1 MFDSFVRYKKVLV
14 ATGVALLALS
24 FILVLNKL
32 NNNVL
37 YEELS
42 LWVEDEKV
50 FVLEVADRPLERQRG
65 LSFRE
70 SLATDAGM
78 LFVFEKPDKHGIWMK
93 DVSFPLDIVWLDE
106 SFRVV
111 NFKKDVS
118 PDTFPT
124 VFISTSPALY
134 VIEANAGF
142 IDQFSIKIGE
152 ILDVR
157 KELIEM

>member
-1 MFDSFVRYKKVLV
+1 MFGLFVRYKKVLI
-14 ATGVALLALS
+14 AIGIAFLALS

-32 NNNVL
+32 NRNVL

-42 LWVEDEKV
+42 LWIEDEKAL
-50 FVLEVADRPLERQRG
+50 VLEVSDNLLERQRG

-70 SLATDAGM
+70 SLAIDAGM

-93 DVSFPLDIVWLDE
+93 DMNFSLDIIWLDE
-106 SFRVV
+106 NFKVV

-124 VFISTSPALY
+124 AFTPSSPALY
-134 VIEANAGF
+134 VIETNTGF
-142 IDQFSIKIGE
+142 VDRFSIKIGE

>member
-1 MFDSFVRYKKVLV
+1 MFDLFVRYKKVLI
-14 ATGVALLALS
+14 AIGIAFLALS

-32 NNNVL
+32 NRNVL

-42 LWVEDEKV
+42 LWIEDEKAL
-50 FVLEVADRPLERQRG
+50 VLEVSDNPLERQRG

-70 SLATDAGM
+70 SLAIDAGM

-93 DVSFPLDIVWLDE
+93 DMNFPLDIIWLDE
-106 SFRVV
+106 NFKVV

-124 VFISTSPALY
+124 AFTPSSPALY
-134 VIEANAGF
+134 VIETNTGF
-142 IDQFSIKIGE
+142 VDRFSIKIGE

-157 KELIEM
+157 KESVEM

>member
-1 MFDSFVRYKKVLV
+1 MFDLSVRYKKVLI
-14 ATGVALLALS
+14 AIGIALLALS
-24 FILVLNKL
+24 FILVLNKF
-32 NNNVL
+32 NRNVL

-50 FVLEVADRPLERQRG
+50 LVLEVSDSPLERQEG
-65 LSFRE
+65 LSSRE
-70 SLATDAGM
+70 SLAIDAGM
-78 LFVFEKPDKHGIWMK
+78 LFVFEKSDKHGIWMK
-93 DVSFPLDIVWLDE
+93 DMNFPLDIIWLDE
-106 SFRVV
+106 NFRVV

>member
-1 MFDSFVRYKKVLV
+1 MFDLFVRYKKVLI
-14 ATGVALLALS
+14 AIGIAFLALS

-32 NNNVL
+32 NRNVL

-42 LWVEDEKV
+42 LWIEDEKAL
-50 FVLEVADRPLERQRG
+50 VLEVSDNPLERQIG

-70 SLATDAGM
+70 SLAIDAGM

-93 DVSFPLDIVWLDE
+93 DMNFPLDIIWLDE
-106 SFRVV
+106 NFKVV

-124 VFISTSPALY
+124 AFTPSSPALY
-134 VIEANAGF
+134 VIETNTGF
-142 IDQFSIKIGE
+142 VDRFSIKIGE

-157 KELIEM
+157 KESVEM

>member
-1 MFDSFVRYKKVLV
+1 MFDLFVRYKKVLI
-14 ATGVALLALS
+14 AIGIALLALS

-32 NNNVL
+32 NRNVL

-50 FVLEVADRPLERQRG
+50 LVLEVSDDPLERQKG
-65 LSFRE
+65 LSSRE
-70 SLATDAGM
+70 SLAIDAGM

-93 DVSFPLDIVWLDE
+93 DMNFSLDIIWLDE
-106 SFRVV
+106 NFKVV

-124 VFISTSPALY
+124 AFTPTSPALY
-134 VIEANAGF
+134 VIETNAGF